1 MADLRK
7 ENQKLKEMVADLM
20 LRYTIVKK
28 KLGHAGLS
36 EKYQKHMR
44 LTAAEKQEIIWMVER
59 SDLGVNRTLKQLG
72 VPKTTFFTNGIR
84 PIRKMEYW
92 D

>member
-20 LRYTIVKK
+20 LRYTIVK

-72 VPKTTFFTNGIR
+72 VPKTTFTNGIR